1 MSAVLA
7 GFIIGMK
14 GKSAYGNW
22 SKMENAI
29 KVAISAWPIV
39 FAAVTAQCFK
49 SWATYKV
56 ERGIKLMELEQLVG
70 SNSFGSAMK
79 QPFLLRRLDLLSL
92 FLFAIWC
99 LSPVGSQALQRAY
112 SIKRDIQQDN
122 VEVYYLNMNGDNEIW
137 GLSTTLDSN
146 QVADYEQI
154 IATDYIG
161 NLSPDP
167 VTASMD
173 YDRYER
179 PLVTFPFTSTPDY
192 PDLVAGYGVPVALPL
207 IKVGYPNDTTARER
221 DNPPSESLNFTMTTS
236 FFAFT
241 CDDWSIRTKAELD
254 NSTEPFFE
262 YSNAETLA
270 LAFTYSDASLA
281 SFDGVAFA
289 SLNKA
294 PELNRTKND
303 TSGLD
308 IAADAEYSYIE
319 CSLTQ
324 VYVDTQVSCVRDVDF
339 GTATC
344 GRVNVSEITQANT
357 TGFKG
362 TDLKDFSFEWTY
374 TGSPDSLNVPSTP
387 SKSEFT

>member
-1 MSAVLA
+1 
-7 GFIIGMK
+7 MK

-122 VEVYYLNMNGDNEIW
+122 VEVYYLNMNGDNEVW
-137 GLSTTLDSN
+137 GLDSTNLESN
-146 QVADYEQI
+146 KIADYEQI
-154 IATDYIG
+154 VATDYIA

-167 VTASMD
+167 VTASRD

-179 PLVTFPFTSTPDY
+179 PLVTFPFPSDPTY
-192 PDLVAGYGVPVALPL
+192 PDLVGGYGVPVALPL

-241 CDDWSIRTKAELD
+241 CDDWQIRTKGELD
-254 NSTEPFFE
+254 NSTDPWFQ
-262 YSNAETLA
+262 YSNGETLA
-270 LAFTYSDASLA
+270 LAFTYSDDLLT

-294 PELNRTKND
+294 PQLNRTKND
-303 TSGLD
+303 TEGLT
-308 IAADAEYSYIE
+308 IPSSAEYSYIE

-324 VYVDTQVSCVRDVDF
+324 VYMDTPVTCVRDVDF

-344 GRVNVSEITQANT
+344 SRVNVSEITQKNT
-357 TGFKG
+357 TGWKG
-362 TDLKDFSFEWTY
+362 TELKDFSFEWTY
-374 TGSPDSLNVPSTP
+374 TGSPDSLNLPSTP
-387 SKSEFT
+387 SEFDPTQSE